1 MSLQIVK
8 RTGEKEA
15 LDLDKLHKV
24 VFYSC
29 EDVTGVSPSQV
40 ELTSHISFY
49 DGMTT
54 SEIQETLIKAAA
66 DLISEETP
74 NYQFVAGRLITYH
87 LRKEAY
93 GQFEPPTLKKI
104 VKENI
109 KAGMYDKLLL
119 KWYDDEEWDMLENW
133 IDHKRDE
140 NYTSR
145 KGITSRRSLRKSH
158 CAIHCH
164 RCAG

>member
-93 GQFEPPTLKKI
+93 GQFEPPVLKKI
-104 VKENI
+104 VEDNI

-119 KWYDDEEWDMLENW
+119 KWYDDDEWDMLENW
-133 IDHKRDE
+133 IDHKR
-140 NYTSR
+140 
-145 KGITSRRSLRKSH
+145 
-158 CAIHCH
+158 
-164 RCAG
+164 AGVLVHLVVSKC